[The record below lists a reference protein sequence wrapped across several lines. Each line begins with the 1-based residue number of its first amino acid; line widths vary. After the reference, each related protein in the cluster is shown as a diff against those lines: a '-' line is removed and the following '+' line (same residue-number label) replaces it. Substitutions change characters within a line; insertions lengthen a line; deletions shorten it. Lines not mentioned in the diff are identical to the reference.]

1 MTNPILKL
9 AGQTAIYGLSS
20 IIGRLLNYILVP
32 LYTLKFANPADY
44 GVVSELYAWVAFL
57 IVILAFGMETAYF
70 RFTQDNHDEKKVN
83 YLVSK
88 NNQLNGRG
96 IEVGHI
102 FSFGDKYSN
111 PMKASIS
118 GSDGK
123 ISDVFMGSY
132 GIGVSRLVAAIIE
145 TSNDEKGIIWPT
157 SVAPFLVDIINLKN

>member
-70 RFTQDNHDEKKVN
+70 RFTQDNHDEK
-83 YLVSK
+83 S
-88 NNQLNGRG
+88 
-96 IEVGHI
+96 I
-102 FSFGDKYSN
+102 FSSSLYV
-111 PMKASIS
+111 IS
-118 GSDGK
+118 S
-123 ISDVFMGSY
+123 
-132 GIGVSRLVAAIIE
+132 
-145 TSNDEKGIIWPT
+145 
-157 SVAPFLVDIINLKN
+157 INLVFLILILLFHQSIADALLSSPSYFNGQPVHLLWSNRVILRHFTHHNFEVYEVFANV